1 MASPKDVVVQQ
12 LKLGQTLFEM
22 FTSDLSDA
30 EYFIPA
36 AEGTNHIAW
45 VLGHIAQTEDW
56 MVGLLTGAERT
67 VSEDL
72 QKLFGGSSECSTD
85 AGRYPSRKEL
95 DEMFRSN
102 RARAMKAAQAADDG
116 CWDDAA
122 PEDGLPK
129 DFFPTVGS
137 VWGMMG
143 AHQFWHLGQLTTCRS
158 VMKKKRVLG

>member
-12 LKLGQTLFEM
+12 LIFGQTLFEM

-36 AEGTNHIAW
+36 AKGTNHAAW
-45 VLGHIAQTEDW
+45 ILGHVAQTEDW

-72 QKLFGGSSECSTD
+72 QKLFGGSSECSPD
-85 AGRYPSRKEL
+85 ADKYPPRKEL

-102 RARAMKAAQAADDG
+102 RARAIKAAQTVDDG

-122 PEDGLPK
+122 PEGGLPQ
-129 DFFPTVGS
+129 DSFPTVGS
-137 VWGMMG
+137 IWGMMG
-143 AHQFWHLGQLTTCRS
+143 THQFWHLGQLTTCRS
-158 VMKKKRVLG
+158 AMKKKRVLG